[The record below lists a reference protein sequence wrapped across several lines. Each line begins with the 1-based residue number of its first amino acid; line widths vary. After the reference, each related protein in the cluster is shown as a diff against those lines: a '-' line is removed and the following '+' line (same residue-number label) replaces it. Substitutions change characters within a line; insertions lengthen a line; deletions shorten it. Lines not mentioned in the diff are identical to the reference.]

1 MTRTISFKYAHMD
14 RNSIRIPDHL
24 DIHLTEVES
33 QLCVLLDDCTRHL
46 AENGV
51 HTSCR
56 IAGGW
61 VRDKLLGSECHD
73 IDIALENMTGHAFAL
88 EFTEFARK
96 LKNLPVKS
104 VAVVKVLGLDLDF
117 VNLRDEAYADD
128 SRIPT
133 NMTFG
138 TPLQDALRRDMTMNS
153 LFYNVHT
160 RSVEDH
166 CNQGLDDLK
175 HGIIRTPLP
184 PKQTFLDD
192 PLRVIRC
199 VRFASRFGFELV
211 SELQESAHDSEIQT
225 ALLQKVTRERIGEE
239 LDKMMGG
246 RNPLMSLGLLDDLSL
261 FPLVF
266 HIPSAVASTLSSPP
280 LSPSLAL
287 AAASILHTFNR
298 PNSALFRH
306 PPIHPLILSGLSS
319 STSVIP
325 RLYMACALTPFRG
338 ITYVDE
344 KEKLHPALEAVI
356 REGLK
361 VGTKNHYL
369 DGIPAL
375 FSASEL
381 FKSPNLE
388 DDRFRSPSERVAIG
402 LLLRKNT
409 AHNAHV
415 GAHWTTS
422 LLFSLIQELVDCYDP
437 SEDHFHVNDATR
449 VIKMYNRFAER
460 VDELGLQGDVDAK
473 PILDGREV
481 VQILGA
487 SKPGQWT
494 GTVLAEVIKWQLGHP
509 GETKE
514 QCAEWLKEELAAGHV
529 SIEDV
534 TLVTQAKRQ
543 RGGPKQTKTKKQKH
557 DVH

>member
-1 MTRTISFKYAHMD
+1 MSRSVSFKHAHIE
-14 RNSIRIPDHL
+14 RNSIPIPDRL
-24 DIHLTEVES
+24 DIRLTDVES
-33 QLCVLLDDCTRHL
+33 QLCNLLDDCTKHL

-73 IDIALENMTGHAFAL
+73 IDIALENMTV
-88 EFTEFARK
+88 K
-96 LKNLPVKS
+96 KLPVKS
-104 VAVVKVLGLDLDF
+104 VAVVKGNPGQSKHL
-117 VNLRDEAYADD
+117 ETAKTTEYADD

-133 NMTFG
+133 NMMFG
-138 TPLQDALRRDMTMNS
+138 TPLEDARRRDMTMNS

-160 RSVEDH
+160 KSVEDH

-175 HGIIRTPLP
+175 NGIIRTPLP

-211 SELQESAHDSEIQT
+211 PALQESARDGEIQA
-225 ALLQKVTRERIGEE
+225 ALLQKVTRERVGEE
-239 LDKMMGG
+239 LDKMMGDYFSG

-266 HIPSAVASTLSSPP
+266 HIPPAIASNLSSQPS
-280 LSPSLAL
+280 SPSLAL
-287 AAASILHTFNR
+287 AAASIFQTFLR
-298 PNSALFRH
+298 PDTALFQH

-319 STSVIP
+319 STAVVT
-325 RLYMACALTPFRG
+325 RLYMACALTPYRG

-344 KEKLHPALEAVI
+344 KGKLHPAVEAVI

-375 FSASEL
+375 FFASGL
-381 FKSPNLE
+381 FKSPDIE
-388 DDRFRSPSERVAIG
+388 DEKCKSPSAERVAIECAYA
-402 LLLRKNT
+402 NI
-409 AHNAHV
+409 

-422 LLFSLIQELVDCYDP
+422 LLFSLIQELVDYYDP
-437 SEDHFHVNDATR
+437 SKDHLNVDDAAK
-449 VIKMYNRFAER
+449 VIEKYNRFAKR

-473 PILDGREV
+473 PILDGRQV
-481 VQILGA
+481 
-487 SKPGQWT
+487 WT
-494 GTVLAEVIKWQLGHP
+494 GKVLDEVIKWQLGHP

-514 QCAEWLKEELAAGHV
+514 QCAEWLKEELAARRL
-529 SIEDV
+529 SIEDE
-534 TLVTQAKRQ
+534 ARRQ
-543 RGGPKQTKTKKQKH
+543 RGGPKETATKKTRT
-557 DVH
+557 